1 MTAARVS
8 LPIPVVYRQHPT
20 SRRRFSAAPLLALAP
35 LLAVFALAIPAYAT
49 TYTVTNTASS
59 GSGSLAAA
67 IGSAA
72 SGDTIDFASGVTGT
86 ITLGGTLT
94 LTTNVTITGPGAN
107 LLTISGGGTM
117 TVFTVN
123 SGVTASISG
132 LTITGGGG
140 SGYGSGIFN
149 QGTLTVSNCTLSGN
163 STGSGSSS
171 GGGID
176 NYGTLT
182 VSNSTISNNTA
193 GNRYGGGIN
202 NQGTLTVSNSTF
214 SGNTASLGG
223 GISAG
228 IGSVTVSN
236 STFSNNT
243 ASNGGG
249 GGISAGIGS
258 VTVSNSTFSGNTAA
272 NYGGGIY
279 SQGSFPGMSTTIT
292 NSIVAGN
299 ITTNAPG
306 DDCDGCTSSGTN
318 LISTSSS
325 SPSPM
330 LGPLQNNGGP
340 TETMMPLT
348 GSPALNAGSG
358 STLPT
363 DQRGF
368 PRPTGSGVTSDLGAV
383 QVGPLVVTTTAE
395 ARTPARCA
403 TAAMFAPCAMR

>member
-1 MTAARVS
+1 MTAICVS
-8 LPIPVVYRQHPT
+8 LPHSVADRLHPS
-20 SRRRFSAAPLLALAP
+20 SRRSYFAAPLLALAP

-193 GNRYGGGIN
+193 GNGYGGGIN

-214 SGNTASLGG
+214 SGNTASL
-223 GISAG
+223 
-228 IGSVTVSN
+228 
-236 STFSNNT
+236 
-243 ASNGGG
+243 G